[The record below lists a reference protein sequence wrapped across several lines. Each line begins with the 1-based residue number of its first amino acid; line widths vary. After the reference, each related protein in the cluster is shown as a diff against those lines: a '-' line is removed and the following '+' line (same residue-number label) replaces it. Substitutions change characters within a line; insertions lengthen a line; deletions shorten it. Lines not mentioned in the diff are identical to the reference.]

1 MKRIS
6 ILWFLSVTLAAC
18 GGDSDSTV
26 SQPPPTRSGFV
37 AEFNPT
43 TGKLPFPSNLLF
55 TGSKDGTLNIPVAD
69 PSDNANPQVA
79 LNALDG
85 FSTVAPLTA
94 NFSNTLNPATI
105 AAGTAVRLFEVTLVN
120 PFLALDTPA
129 PFIVTSVQRELT
141 PNVEYAASL
150 SPLDPAQTTVVI
162 VPLRPLKPKTGYL
175 VVLTDGIRG
184 IDGFAP
190 LPDLTYILTR
200 GARPLV
206 NDAGISL
213 FENLSD
219 DQARALEP
227 IRRIV
232 SSQEQA
238 AAGQGISRGSIVLS
252 WTFTTQSVSDV
263 LTAVRATAF
272 PQTARIANTGL
283 TTASL
288 GMGLPGLA
296 DIYAGTLQ
304 VPYYLDSNAP
314 LTAHWLGRG
323 GSELTRYNPVAVATQ
338 TLTIP
343 LLVTVP
349 NAASG
354 HHNPATGWPS
364 VIFQHGITQDRTN
377 LLAIAD
383 ALATAGFVGV
393 AIDLPLHG
401 ITDTKNPLY
410 TAAERTFNLDLVNNT
425 TLLPPADGLIDP
437 SGSHFINLTSLL
449 TGRDNLR
456 QGVADLLSLTATV
469 PTLDIDGDAVADLDA
484 KRIRFVGHSLGGI
497 VGGVLLGLEPTI
509 TAATL
514 AMPGGG
520 IAKLLDGSATYGPGI
535 AAGLAANGLNKGT
548 LPYESFLGAAQ
559 TALDSGDPINYAAA
573 AAAAHPI
580 HMIEVVGGGGSL
592 PDQSVPNSVAGAP
605 LAGTEPLARL
615 MALKSIGATAQDAA
629 GIRGIVRFIAGS
641 HSSILDPS
649 PSPPVTAEMQSETAG
664 FAATAGTILTITNP
678 DVVQRFK

>member
-1 MKRIS
+1 
-6 ILWFLSVTLAAC
+6 
-18 GGDSDSTV
+18 
-26 SQPPPTRSGFV
+26 
-37 AEFNPT
+37 
-43 TGKLPFPSNLLF
+43 
-55 TGSKDGTLNIPVAD
+55 
-69 PSDNANPQVA
+69 
-79 LNALDG
+79 
-85 FSTVAPLTA
+85 
-94 NFSNTLNPATI
+94 
-105 AAGTAVRLFEVTLVN
+105 
-120 PFLALDTPA
+120 
-129 PFIVTSVQRELT
+129 
-141 PNVEYAASL
+141 
-150 SPLDPAQTTVVI
+150 
-162 VPLRPLKPKTGYL
+162 
-175 VVLTDGIRG
+175 
-184 IDGFAP
+184 
-190 LPDLTYILTR
+190 
-200 GARPLV
+200 
-206 NDAGISL
+206 
-213 FENLSD
+213 
-219 DQARALEP
+219 
-227 IRRIV
+227 
-232 SSQEQA
+232 
-238 AAGQGISRGSIVLS
+238 
-252 WTFTTQSVSDV
+252 
-263 LTAVRATAF
+263 
-272 PQTARIANTGL
+272 
-283 TTASL
+283 
-288 GMGLPGLA
+288 
-296 DIYAGTLQ
+296 
-304 VPYYLDSNAP
+304 
-314 LTAHWLGRG
+314 
-323 GSELTRYNPVAVATQ
+323 
-338 TLTIP
+338 
-343 LLVTVP
+343 
-349 NAASG
+349 
-354 HHNPATGWPS
+354 
-364 VIFQHGITQDRTN
+364 
-377 LLAIAD
+377 
-383 ALATAGFVGV
+383 
-393 AIDLPLHG
+393 
-401 ITDTKNPLY
+401 
-410 TAAERTFNLDLVNNT
+410 VNNT

-664 FAATAGTILTITNP
+664 FAATAGTTLTITNP